1 MPYSVQVTFAPAH
14 ELLMS
19 LDAYMVTPS
28 HRNQDL
34 GEAWAAS
41 VRAKLPP
48 SLRERLDSLPGP
60 PDYQWLTHL
69 IRQCPAPT
77 IPGFLDWL
85 IRLSPG
91 ELYELVAPFA
101 AGGVP
106 GNLGQLRD
114 EAHELL
120 AAWHEAYFAP
130 QVPPVVLDAL
140 RADASARKEQAASL
154 SPEALVDE
162 ATGGIWLGPTPVE
175 TQVWL
180 IPQYHKRPIGL
191 HVVGQGFLLFY
202 YPLLDLPTPAGQP
215 PDSLMRLTRTLADES
230 RLRMLFDLA
239 GGPATF
245 MELVERSGL
254 TKGTVH
260 RHLWWLRFARL
271 VRVHFEN
278 GAAQRF
284 SLRPGALGQV
294 SAALERFVAR

>member
-19 LDAYMVTPS
+19 LDAYLVTAS

-41 VRAKLPP
+41 VRAALPS
-48 SLRERLDSLPGP
+48 SLVARLDALSGP
-60 PDYQWLTHL
+60 PDYRWLTHL
-69 IRQCPAPT
+69 IRQCPLPE

-85 IRLSPG
+85 RHLSPG
-91 ELYELVAPFA
+91 ELYELLAPYA

-114 EAHELL
+114 EAHEVLL
-120 AAWHEAYFAP
+120 AWYEAYFAP
-130 QVPPVVLDAL
+130 QVDPGVLAAL
-140 RADASARKEQAASL
+140 EAEAAALKERTAALSAEAA
-154 SPEALVDE
+154 VDE
-162 ATGGIWLGPTPVE
+162 ATGGIWLEATE
-175 TQVWL
+175 TDTQVWL
-180 IPQYHKRPIGL
+180 IPQYHKRPICL
-191 HVVGQGFLLFY
+191 HAAGPGHLVFY

-215 PDSLMRLTRTLADES
+215 PESLMRLTRALADES
-230 RLRMLFDLA
+230 RLRMIYDLA
-239 GGPATF
+239 GGPVTF

-260 RHLWWLRFARL
+260 RHLWALRFARL

-278 GAAQRF
+278 GSAHRF
-284 SLRPGALGQV
+284 SLRPGALAQV
-294 SAALERFVAR
+294 SDALERFVTR